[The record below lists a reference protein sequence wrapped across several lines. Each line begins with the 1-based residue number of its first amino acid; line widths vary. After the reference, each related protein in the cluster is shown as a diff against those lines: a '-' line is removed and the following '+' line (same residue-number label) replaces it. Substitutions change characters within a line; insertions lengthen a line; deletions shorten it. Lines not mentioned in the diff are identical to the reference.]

1 MQPTAAR
8 AIMRPPRLMPSGFQ
22 GLPWYE
28 IRSDKVYRTVSHPDG
43 FAGLPNFEIRDGKIA
58 SHRGYWDM
66 AGFMAQLGLGG

>member
-43 FAGLPNFEIRDGKIA
+43 FAGLPNFEIRDGKIFTTV
-58 SHRGYWDM
+58 SHPAGYH
-66 AGFMAQLGLGG
+66 GLPWFEIR